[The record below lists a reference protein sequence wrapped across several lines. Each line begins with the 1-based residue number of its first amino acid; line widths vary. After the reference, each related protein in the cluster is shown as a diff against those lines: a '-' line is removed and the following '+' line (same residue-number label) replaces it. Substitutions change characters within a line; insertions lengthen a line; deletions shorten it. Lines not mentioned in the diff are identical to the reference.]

1 MTTGPCLTAGASL
14 SHFPLSD
21 MTQTLANNAPHVIE
35 EVLDTQRQQSLD
47 EQCNKVV
54 GLLGSAFLNK
64 VEAVR
69 ALEAIR
75 WTGEWT
81 YDQLWND
88 LKTGNLQ
95 GMTQV
100 ECDRVPKDWFT
111 WLEHVREFRIEGEP
125 ISHQTYT
132 NLRASGVL
140 IDAIR
145 YANTERML
153 GDAGELPL
161 PENEA
166 QVAPYVGILEKESAA
181 AAAAAGRLAGF
192 APLFRSQIE
201 KANSPDSPDRF
212 TATPFLPPA
221 GQTNAV
227 LAWHSVWD
235 ALPAGRKFGKD
246 GTPKPPSR
254 NFSRDVLASTQE
266 EKSSDGGIK
275 VPTGRTEVLDQVA
288 KQKKEE
294 EQERAR
300 IEHRKLMDKVR
311 ESSSQQ
317 SAINE
322 QERVRRELRMK
333 EEQELDEIKGYVRDY
348 NSAINKVLQEM
359 SGLHNFLRKI
369 SNLKGTQYL
378 EEMRQMDMGIVSV
391 ADDVQRYRKMQD
403 RLGEIFKL
411 ASSSNPPTGIDMTT
425 FTVDMED

>member
-1 MTTGPCLTAGASL
+1 
-14 SHFPLSD
+14 
-21 MTQTLANNAPHVIE
+21 MTQTITNSAPHVIE

-88 LKTGNLQ
+88 LKTGNLE
-95 GMTQV
+95 GMTQA

-111 WLEHVREFRIEGEP
+111 WLEHVREFRIEGEVIAQP
-125 ISHQTYT
+125 VYSR
-132 NLRASGVL
+132 LRTAGIL
-140 IDAIR
+140 IDAIN
-145 YANTERML
+145 YANTERVL

-161 PENEA
+161 PANEG
-166 QVAPYVGILEKESAA
+166 QVEPYMGLLAKESSAIGA
-181 AAAAAGRLAGF
+181 PMAERYAGF
-192 APLFRSQIE
+192 APAFRQRIE
-201 KANSPDSPDRF
+201 AGVKADPQYNSN
-212 TATPFLPPA
+212 PFLPA
-221 GQTNAV
+221 AEQTNAV

-235 ALPAGRKFGKD
+235 ALPAARKFEKNGS
-246 GTPKPPSR
+246 PRPPAQK
-254 NFSRDVLASTQE
+254 FSRAVLASTQE

-275 VPTGRTEVLDQVA
+275 VPTGRTEVLDRVA
-288 KQKKEE
+288 QEKKRE

-311 ESSSQQ
+311 ESRSQQ

-348 NSAINKVLQEM
+348 NSSINKVLQEM

-411 ASSSNPPTGIDMTT
+411 ASSSNPPTGIDMST
-425 FTVDMED
+425 FTVDADAQEDLF

>member
-1 MTTGPCLTAGASL
+1 
-14 SHFPLSD
+14 
-21 MTQTLANNAPHVIE
+21 MTQSITTNAPHVIE

-88 LKTGNLQ
+88 LKNGNLE
-95 GMTQV
+95 GMTQS
-100 ECDRVPKDWFT
+100 ECDRVPKDWYT

-125 ISHQTYT
+125 IAESTYRQ
-132 NLRASGVL
+132 LRGAGAL
-140 IDAIR
+140 IDAIN

-161 PENEA
+161 PQNQGQA
-166 QVAPYVGILEKESAA
+166 SPYLGLIKKEQADAA
-181 AAAAAGRLAGF
+181 ASAQRLEGF
-192 APLFRSQIE
+192 SPSFRRYIQ
-201 KANSPDSPDRF
+201 NSVGADPNYNSG
-212 TATPFLPPA
+212 PFLPA
-221 GQTNAV
+221 AEQTDVV

-235 ALPAGRKFGKD
+235 ALPSNRKFEKNGAS
-246 GTPKPPSR
+246 KPPAR
-254 NFSRDVLASTQE
+254 DFSRDILKSTQE
-266 EKSSDGGIK
+266 SADSSGGIK

-288 KQKKEE
+288 KQKKAE
-294 EQERAR
+294 EQEAAR
-300 IEHRKLMDKVR
+300 KAHRELMDKVR
-311 ESSSQQ
+311 EARSSQN
-317 SAINE
+317 AINE

-333 EEQELDEIKGYVRDY
+333 EEQALDEIKGNVRDY
-348 NSAINKVLQEM
+348 NSMLNSVLVEM
-359 SGLHNFLRKI
+359 DKLLRFLTKI
-369 SNLKGTQYL
+369 SNIKGTVYL
-378 EEMRQMDMGIVSV
+378 EELRQMDMGIVSV

-411 ASSSNPPTGIDMTT
+411 ASSSNPPAGIDMST
-425 FTVDMED
+425 FTVDAE

>member
-1 MTTGPCLTAGASL
+1 
-14 SHFPLSD
+14 

-88 LKTGNLQ
+88 LKTGNLE
-95 GMTQV
+95 GMTQA
-100 ECDRVPKDWFT
+100 ECDRVPKDWYT

-125 ISHQTYT
+125 ISNQTYI

-166 QVAPYVGILEKESAA
+166 QVAPYAGILSKVSEPAT
-181 AAAAAGRLAGF
+181 AGSERLAGF
-192 APLFRSQIE
+192 APAFRSRIE
-201 KANSPDSPDRF
+201 NSPFDSN
-212 TATPFLPPA
+212 PFLPPA
-221 GQTNAV
+221 EQTQAV

-235 ALPAGRKFGKD
+235 ALPMKRKFHSSGSSK
-246 GTPKPPSR
+246 GAPRPPAR
-254 NFSRDVLASTQE
+254 DFSRALLASTQE

-275 VPTGRTEVLDQVA
+275 VPTGRTEVLDRVA
-288 KQKKEE
+288 QEKKRE

-311 ESSSQQ
+311 ESRSQQ

-348 NSAINKVLQEM
+348 NSSINKVLQEM

-411 ASSSNPPTGIDMTT
+411 ASSSNPPTGIDMST
-425 FTVDMED
+425 FTVDADAQEDLF

>member
-1 MTTGPCLTAGASL
+1 MTRSITT
-14 SHFPLSD
+14 
-21 MTQTLANNAPHVIE
+21 NAPHVID

-88 LKTGNLQ
+88 LKTGNMQ
-95 GMTQV
+95 GMTQAQ
-100 ECDRVPKDWFT
+100 CDAVPKDWYT

-125 ISHQTYT
+125 IAQKTYSQ
-132 NLRASGVL
+132 LRGAGVL
-140 IDAIR
+140 IDAIN

-161 PENEA
+161 PAN
-166 QVAPYVGILEKESAA
+166 QWHVAPFVGLLAKEDPAR
-181 AAAAAGRLAGF
+181 GRPLAERFAGF
-192 APLFRSQIE
+192 APAFRQRIE
-201 KANSPDSPDRF
+201 AAAVGDF
-212 TATPFLPPA
+212 AATPFLPA
-221 GQTNAV
+221 AEQTQVV

-235 ALPAGRKFGKD
+235 ALPADRKFHTGGSQK
-246 GTPKPPSR
+246 GAPKPPSEK
-254 NFSRDVLASTQE
+254 FSREVLKSTQE
-266 EKSSDGGIK
+266 DANSGGGIK

-288 KQKKEE
+288 KQKKAE
-294 EQERAR
+294 EQEAARKAHRA
-300 IEHRKLMDKVR
+300 LMDKVR
-311 ESSSQQ
+311 EARSSQN
-317 SAINE
+317 AINE

-333 EEQELDEIKGYVRDY
+333 EEQALDEIKGNVRDY
-348 NSAINKVLQEM
+348 NSMLNSVLVEM
-359 SGLHNFLRKI
+359 DKLLRFLTKI
-369 SNLKGTQYL
+369 SNIKGTVYL
-378 EEMRQMDMGIVSV
+378 EELRQMDMGIVSV

-411 ASSSNPPTGIDMTT
+411 ASSSNPPAGIDMST
-425 FTVDMED
+425 FTVDADAQEDLF